1 MNLNQEQIDSLIAL
15 GADWGL
21 RILAAALIFFIG
33 RWIARLI
40 TKTIR
45 NLMEKK
51 EVDPALTSFTTSLLY
66 AFLLIMVVMAAISK
80 LGIQTTGLIAVLG
93 AAGLAVGLALQGSLS
108 NFAAGVLII
117 IFRPFKIGDV
127 IDAGGALG
135 VVEEIGILVTEMK
148 SPDNKKIIVPNG
160 GIMSGN
166 ITNITAKDT
175 RRCDMAFGVGYSDD
189 LDKTQDIL
197 MEMLKADERV
207 LEDPAPVVVVAE
219 LGDSSVNF
227 KVRPWVKKEDYWGVF
242 FDMQKAVKQ
251 RFDKEGISIPFPQRD
266 VHLFQES
273 AGS

>member
-1 MNLNQEQIDSLIAL
+1 
-15 GADWGL
+15 
-21 RILAAALIFFIG
+21 
-33 RWIARLI
+33 
-40 TKTIR
+40 
-45 NLMEKK
+45 
-51 EVDPALTSFTTSLLY
+51 
-66 AFLLIMVVMAAISK
+66 
-80 LGIQTTGLIAVLG
+80 
-93 AAGLAVGLALQGSLS
+93 
-108 NFAAGVLII
+108 VLII

-148 SPDNKKIIVPNG
+148 SPDNKKIIVPNS

-175 RRCDMAFGVGYSDD
+175 RRVDMTFGVGYSDD

-207 LEDPAPVVVVAE
+207 LEDPAPMVVVGE

-227 KVRPWVKKEDYWGVF
+227 NVRPWVKKEDYWGVF

-273 AGS
+273 AGG